1 MNFALVSKLLSV
13 VLLILGI
20 AFALCI
26 GVSFIME
33 DAIVGAA
40 SRFAFI
46 TSIGISLALALV
58 LFLIGRNSSQKFFKK
73 EALCTIGLSWLL
85 TSLVGAIPYM
95 ILTPHI
101 GISGA
106 IFESSSGLTTT
117 GASVL
122 SNLEELPRS
131 LMFWRCLSQW
141 IGGMGVVVFFVAI
154 LGFLGANGKIL
165 YSNEASGFTADFE
178 ESRVQSSVLHLI
190 YVYAALSSACVI
202 SYWLAGMDWYDSFCH
217 MFATLS
223 TGGFSTRSGSLADF
237 NSPLIEW
244 LAIIYMAL
252 GGVSFLLII
261 KTSQKKFHYIPRNTE
276 FLAYWG
282 IMITAIIAIAI
293 NIFVEDQTDSVS
305 HAIRASAFQVV
316 SIMTTTGFATEDF
329 AVWPTLP
336 QVTLLALM
344 IIGGCS
350 GSTAGGIKV
359 ARLVV
364 AVRICILSIERSF
377 RSRIVR
383 HVKMNQRI
391 MSDAA
396 GNDIMV
402 YLVLITLLCLVSI
415 PMASVFEPTLKLD
428 TNLSA
433 VLACLFNIG
442 PGLAEVG
449 PTQNFAFF
457 HPYTKLFL
465 SLLMIMGRLELY
477 AILVLFIPSVWKRFD

>member
-1 MNFALVSKLLSV
+1 
-13 VLLILGI
+13 
-20 AFALCI
+20 
-26 GVSFIME
+26 
-33 DAIVGAA
+33 
-40 SRFAFI
+40 
-46 TSIGISLALALV
+46 
-58 LFLIGRNSSQKFFKK
+58 
-73 EALCTIGLSWLL
+73 
-85 TSLVGAIPYM
+85 
-95 ILTPHI
+95 
-101 GISGA
+101 
-106 IFESSSGLTTT
+106 
-117 GASVL
+117 
-122 SNLEELPRS
+122 
-131 LMFWRCLSQW
+131 
-141 IGGMGVVVFFVAI
+141 
-154 LGFLGANGKIL
+154 
-165 YSNEASGFTADFE
+165 
-178 ESRVQSSVLHLI
+178 
-190 YVYAALSSACVI
+190 
-202 SYWLAGMDWYDSFCH
+202 
-217 MFATLS
+217 
-223 TGGFSTRSGSLADF
+223 
-237 NSPLIEW
+237 
-244 LAIIYMAL
+244 
-252 GGVSFLLII
+252 
-261 KTSQKKFHYIPRNTE
+261 
-276 FLAYWG
+276 
-282 IMITAIIAIAI
+282 
-293 NIFVEDQTDSVS
+293 
-305 HAIRASAFQVV
+305 
-316 SIMTTTGFATEDF
+316 MTTTGFATEDF